1 MPRLPLFGVATA
13 LGKGA
18 VNVMRKG
25 IFGIVTAVAAV
36 GLGVVLSA
44 KTQRPAGAVYTMS
57 NAVSGNHILVFD
69 RRVDGALT
77 PAGAVDTGGAGT
89 GGGLGNQSA
98 VVLTDD
104 GRWLLAVNAASN
116 DVTIFEVGRHGLR
129 WMDLAPSGGIQPVS
143 LAVHEDVVYVL
154 NAGSDNISGLRIGR
168 HGRLSPL
175 AGSTRALSGSGTG
188 PAEVAFSPN
197 GRLLVVTEKG
207 TNLIDT
213 FHVGRDDRPGPAQS
227 HVSNGATPFG
237 FAFGKRG
244 QIFVS
249 EAFGGAA
256 NASAV
261 SSYETDA
268 DGTLDLI
275 SGSIPTHQT
284 AACWILVSKGG
295 RFLYT
300 TNTGSGSIS
309 GYAIDHDG
317 TLDLLTADGR
327 TGDTQ
332 PGSAPIDLASSD
344 DGRFLY
350 SLNSASHA
358 IGVFRIERDGGLATL
373 PFLNGLPAGANG
385 LAAR

>member
-1 MPRLPLFGVATA
+1 M
-13 LGKGA
+13 
-18 VNVMRKG
+18 MRKG
-25 IFGIVTAVAAV
+25 ISGIVTSAAAV
-36 GLGVVLSA
+36 CLGVALSA
-44 KTQRPAGAVYTMS
+44 EPHRPAGAVYTMS
-57 NAVSGNHILVFD
+57 NAVSGNQILVFD
-69 RRVDGALT
+69 RLQDGSLT
-77 PAGAVDTGGAGT
+77 PAGAIGTGGAGT

-104 GRWLLAVNAASN
+104 GQWLLAVNAASN
-116 DVTIFEVGRHGLR
+116 DVAIFEVGRRALR
-129 WMDLAPSGGIQPVS
+129 WIDIAPSGGIRPVS
-143 LAVHEDVVYVL
+143 IAVHRDVVYIL
-154 NAGSDNISGLRIGR
+154 NAGSDDISGLRIGR
-168 HGRLSPL
+168 HGQLSPL

-188 PAEVAFSPN
+188 PAEVAFSPD
-197 GRLLVVTEKG
+197 GRLLVVTEKA

-213 FHVGRDDRPGPAQS
+213 FQMGRNDRPGPAQP

-244 QIFVS
+244 QVFVS
-249 EAFGGAA
+249 EAFGGTA

-261 SSYETDA
+261 SSYDAGA
-268 DGTLDLI
+268 DGTLDPI

-284 AACWILVSKGG
+284 AACWILVAKGG

-317 TLDLLTADGR
+317 SLELLTPDGR
-327 TGDTQ
+327 TGETQ
-332 PGSAPIDLASSD
+332 AGSAPIDLAGSD

-358 IGVFRIERDGGLATL
+358 IGVFRIEHDGRLTSL
-373 PFLNGLPAGANG
+373 PFLNGIPAGANG